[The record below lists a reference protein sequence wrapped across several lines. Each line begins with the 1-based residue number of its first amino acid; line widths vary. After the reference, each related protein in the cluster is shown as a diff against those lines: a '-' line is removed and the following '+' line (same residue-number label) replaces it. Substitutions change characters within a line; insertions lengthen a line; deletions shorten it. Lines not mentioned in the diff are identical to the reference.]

1 VKKKYAIMCIL
12 LILLKVNVA
21 NTYPISCETSW
32 KYTIVIDASHG
43 LAINVSALKTGIENI
58 TALIERE
65 YNITIDVWVFKDGR
79 INKTALSG
87 VNIWLIPPL
96 NGSIFYKTFEI
107 NALKWFLEEGGILI
121 ISSSAYISYNPHP
134 NPLVLND
141 ILRGLE
147 LETKVRF
154 YHYEGIGDTLYDSIN
169 GLVNGCIIN
178 ITTNLMSEELRNYL
192 NKSLIIRSSSI
203 EILVP
208 SEFLVI
214 NAPPTAFS
222 LNGNLSVSYGNF
234 SVFAMNKTRSGGAI
248 VLLGFAEVLTNETS
262 PLGVPWLK
270 LGDNLQFIKN
280 LLIDLLQVKQRT
292 KPQILGLT
300 FPLYLIYFALGAIL
314 LVLSV
319 IELRQKPKKIPR
331 RRT

>member
-1 VKKKYAIMCIL
+1 MKREYVAICIL
-12 LILLKVNVA
+12 LIILEVTVTNVHP
-21 NTYPISCETSW
+21 TFCETSW

-43 LAINVSALKTGIENI
+43 LAINVSALKMGLENI

-65 YNITIDVWVFKDGR
+65 YNVSIDVWVFEEGR
-79 INKTALSG
+79 INKTTLSG
-87 VNIWLIPPL
+87 VNIWFIPPL

-121 ISSSAYISYNPHP
+121 VSSSAYISYNPHP
-134 NPLVLND
+134 DPLVLND

-147 LETKVRF
+147 LGTKVRF
-154 YHYEGIGDTLYDSIN
+154 YHYEGSGDTLYDSIN
-169 GLVNGCIIN
+169 GLVNGCVIN
-178 ITTNLMSEELRNYL
+178 ITGNFMSRKLREYL

-203 EILVP
+203 EVLNP

-234 SVFAMNKTRSGGAI
+234 SVFAMNKTETDGAI
-248 VLLGFAEVLTNETS
+248 VLLGFAEVITNATS

-280 LLIDLLQVKQRT
+280 LLIDLLQVRQRIKTQVT
-292 KPQILGLT
+292 KLT
-300 FPLYLIYFALGAIL
+300 FPLCLIYFVLGAIL
-314 LVLSV
+314 LVLS
-319 IELRQKPKKIPR
+319 IIKLGRKPKRIKR
-331 RRT
+331 RKT